1 VRAHLPLAKEE
12 ELEVRRHGN
21 VLFAGW
27 TVPISL
33 GSTSKF
39 VPPSCL
45 FFEGYRELGTDTE
58 NDGIT
63 FRDAIITS
71 SPK

>member
-12 ELEVRRHGN
+12 ELEVRGHGN
-21 VLFAGW
+21 VLVAGW

-39 VPPSCL
+39 VPPSL
-45 FFEGYRELGTDTE
+45 L
-58 NDGIT
+58 IL
-63 FRDAIITS
+63 
-71 SPK
+71 